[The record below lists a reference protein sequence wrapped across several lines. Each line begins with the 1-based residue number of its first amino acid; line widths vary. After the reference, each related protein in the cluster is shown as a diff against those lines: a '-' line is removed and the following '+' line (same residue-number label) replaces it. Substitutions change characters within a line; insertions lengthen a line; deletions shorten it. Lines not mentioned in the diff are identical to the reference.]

1 MPERAT
7 GSTAYDESIF
17 FNCPFDEAYKPIF
30 EALVFAAFDCGYVPR
45 CALEADDAGQV
56 RVEKILTIIRA
67 CRFGVHDISRTEL
80 DSANSL
86 PRFNMPFELGLFVG
100 AARFGAHDQRR
111 KVCLVLDRERYR
123 FQKFISDI
131 AGQDIREHGDDPE
144 RAIVQL
150 RAWLAAL
157 PRKDVLPGGAAIASR
172 YREFRAELPDILA
185 AVGVP
190 PHEMIFADYTNI
202 VSTWLSERPRTARPM
217 RRSSAPGHSA
227 SPKR

>member
-7 GSTAYDESIF
+7 GAATYDESIF
-17 FNCPFDEAYKPIF
+17 FNCPFDDAYKPIF

-56 RVEKILTIIRA
+56 RVEKILSIIRG

-80 DSANSL
+80 DGANAL

-100 AARFGAHDQRR
+100 AARFGARDQRR
-111 KVCLVLDRERYR
+111 KICLVLDRERYR

-144 RAIVQL
+144 RAIAQL

-157 PRKDVLPGGAAIASR
+157 PRKNVLPGGAAVARR
-172 YREFRAELPDILA
+172 YREFRSELSDILA
-185 AVGVP
+185 AIGVRP
-190 PHEMIFADYTNI
+190 QEMVFADYTNI
-202 VSTWLSERPRTARPM
+202 VSTWLSERPRSAKPGGQG
-217 RRSSAPGHSA
+217 RR
-227 SPKR
+227 KRMSTS